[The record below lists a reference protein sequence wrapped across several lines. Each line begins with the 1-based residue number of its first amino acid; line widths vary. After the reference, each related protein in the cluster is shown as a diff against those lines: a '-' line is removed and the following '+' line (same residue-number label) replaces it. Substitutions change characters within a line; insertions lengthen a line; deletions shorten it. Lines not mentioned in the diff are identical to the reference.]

1 MPAERHRDAWD
12 ETNLAGGLVEPKVM
26 SELLLAHGAECVNLV
41 TENEEA
47 DLGEFPDGAQTA
59 ELGL

>member
-26 SELLLAHGAECVNLV
+26 SELLLTHSAECINLV
-41 TENEEA
+41 TENEEGN
-47 DLGEFPDGAQTA
+47 LGGFLDGEQHA
-59 ELGL
+59 ELRL